1 MDTLDKWKNY
11 TYYKGEI
18 QNPFSGWNFG
28 KAFWWTVEKYAVEA
42 GDEKKP
48 GKLSDTMV
56 AYIRELH
63 WEGPG
68 HYDTTRTEMLERA
81 TELYTHGVWS
91 SEYISIKRST
101 FQQAVK
107 SSKLND

>member
-11 TYYKGEI
+11 TYYKGDI
-18 QNPFSGWNFG
+18 QNPYEGWDFG
-28 KAFWWTVEKYAVEA
+28 KAFWWKVEMYAA
-42 GDEKKP
+42 TNNDEKKK
-48 GKLSDTMV
+48 GTLSRTMI
-56 AYIRELH
+56 AYLTEHH
-63 WEGPG
+63 WEGANQ
-68 HYDTTRTEMLERA
+68 HDTTKAEMLERA
-81 TELYTHGVWS
+81 TELYTHGVWA